1 MRCDECDVKLL
12 DLVEGLLDEGEAA
25 AVRAHVATCATCGP
39 AFTQLSESHRAMLSL
54 PLAEPSAR
62 VDNAILAMA
71 RAKAAG
77 QAVVVPREPVREA
90 APADSWWERW
100 LKALG
105 GFATGPQAAMATVML
120 LVLAIGV
127 WYLPR
132 GGDGSSFGESVLH
145 PTSSEEAPA
154 AAAPSPTL
162 KSVREAEPSTATLQG
177 EVPAA
182 EGAFAKGEQEA
193 ARQQALAQYREM
205 SAKDSAAPRAS
216 RAKMGGMKS
225 SSARADDDPL
235 AGLGGDLPPADAD
248 RTESKKLARGVQGSL
263 DKFDD
268 SDDALGSGA
277 ANTASSAAES
287 AQAPASVAT
296 APAPAPKAD
305 GRMASPAALLS
316 RARAAAADG
325 DCKTAVAQYAA
336 LVSRFPDH
344 GGRAQALREQA
355 NCYEKLGQLAMA
367 QKARLQAEETSSPAK
382 RKKAASISTDF

>member
-12 DLVEGLLDEGEAA
+12 DLLEGLLDEGEAA
-25 AVRAHVATCATCGP
+25 AVRAHVATCVTCGP
-39 AFTQLSESHRAMLSL
+39 AFTKLADSHRAMLSL

-71 RAKAAG
+71 RAKVAG
-77 QAVVVPREPVREA
+77 QAVVVPREPEREA

-154 AAAPSPTL
+154 AAAPPPTL
-162 KSVREAEPSTATLQG
+162 KSVREAEPSADTLQG

-182 EGAFAKGEQEA
+182 EGALAKGEAEA
-193 ARQQALAQYREM
+193 TRGEAPAEYGGL
-205 SAKDSAAPRAS
+205 SAKDSAATGDRRA
-216 RAKMGGMKS
+216 RMRPAK
-225 SSARADDDPL
+225 SAEARYDSDELP
-235 AGLGGDLPPADAD
+235 PPADKA
-248 RTESKKLARGVQGSL
+248 EAKKLAVGDHDGADL
-263 DKFDD
+263 LGGA
-268 SDDALGSGA
+268 DDAVGGGA
-277 ANTASSAAES
+277 SNRASSLAEA

-296 APAPAPKAD
+296 APAPKSD
-305 GRMASPAALLS
+305 GRVASPAALLS
-316 RARAAAADG
+316 WARAAAADG
-325 DCKTAVAQYAA
+325 DCRTAVAQYAA
-336 LVSRFPDH
+336 LVSRFPDYA
-344 GGRAQALREQA
+344 GRAQALREQA

-367 QKARLQAEETSSPAK
+367 QKARQQAEETSAPAK
-382 RKKAASISTDF
+382 RKKADSVNTGF